1 MRFFIGRHGQRLG
14 PFDEQAV
21 RDQLA
26 AGVIGLDDLV
36 WREGLPA
43 WQPVRNL
50 FPPATA
56 HASSGDP
63 PPLPP
68 PATPPPLPFTS
79 TFATPAVAEN
89 VQPVATRLAR
99 RDARLGAFLLDLA
112 VSLALA
118 GPGLWWLMH
127 AFAAVSPHVDIEA
140 LKAGTPSFADFQLL
154 VLHLSAPLL
163 AVLVPSLVLLVIQT
177 WLLTTRGQT
186 LGKKWL
192 RIRIVRT
199 DGRAADFVQVFLL
212 RSMALQL
219 VALIPVVGVLISVAD
234 PLLIFR
240 ADRRCLHDLLAGT
253 TVIDA

>member
-14 PFDEQAV
+14 PFGQQEV

-26 AGVIGLDDLV
+26 AGAIAPDDLV
-36 WREGLPA
+36 WREGFDA
-43 WQPVRNL
+43 WQPVRAL
-50 FPPATA
+50 FASANPA
-56 HASSGDP
+56 GEP

-68 PATPPPLPFTS
+68 AATPPPLPGS
-79 TFATPAVAEN
+79 PDKADPAPASLK
-89 VQPVATRLAR
+89 LAGR
-99 RDARLGAFLLDLA
+99 GARLGATLLDLL

-118 GPGLWWLMH
+118 GPGLWWLIRSYD
-127 AFAAVSPHVDIEA
+127 AVRPHIDIDA
-140 LKAGTPSFADFQLL
+140 IQAGYVSLLQQQLI
-154 VLHLSAPLL
+154 VVSLSLPLL
-163 AVLVPSLVLLVIQT
+163 AVLVPSLVILVVQT

-186 LGKKWL
+186 IGKKWL

-212 RSMALQL
+212 RSMALQC
-219 VALIPVVGVLISVAD
+219 VALIPVVGILVSVAD